1 MVTLL
6 EIIENYEEENSNEPQ
21 KLQLN
26 IAAVS
31 GSLLVSELEE
41 FFYEMGEDWHLWD
54 EEEKGQYPIQRT
66 FDAMKKFID
75 YHKSKK

>member
-1 MVTLL
+1 MKLKEQNL
-6 EIIENYEEENSNEPQ
+6 DNPQ
-21 KLQLN
+21 KPQLN
-26 IAAVS
+26 IPAVS

-66 FDAMKKFID
+66 FDAMKKFIE
-75 YHKSKK
+75 YHKSKQ

>member
-1 MVTLL
+1 MNKEAQT
-6 EIIENYEEENSNEPQ
+6 P
-21 KLQLN
+21 QLN
-26 IAAVS
+26 IPAVS

-54 EEEKGQYPIQRT
+54 EGEKGQYPIQRT

-75 YHKSKK
+75 YHKSKQ

>member
-21 KLQLN
+21 KPQLN

-66 FDAMKKFID
+66 FDAMKKLID
-75 YHKSKK
+75 YHKSKQ

>member
-6 EIIENYEEENSNEPQ
+6 EIIENYEEQNSNEPQ
-21 KLQLN
+21 KPQLN

-66 FDAMKKFID
+66 FDAMKKLID
-75 YHKSKK
+75 YHKSKQ